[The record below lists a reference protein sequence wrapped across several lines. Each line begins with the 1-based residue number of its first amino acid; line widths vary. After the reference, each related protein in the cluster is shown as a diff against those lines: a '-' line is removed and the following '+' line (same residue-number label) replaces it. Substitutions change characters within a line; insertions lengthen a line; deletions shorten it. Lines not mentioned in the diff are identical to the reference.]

1 MSLGRKDKVPSAG
14 GARDS
19 QAGQNYDLSDG
30 LGTASATITTQSL
43 PTALSPGHGCPPC
56 CHLLSLPPS
65 TQHSLCTALC
75 PSPWGCAPP
84 VPPPTAV
91 QAAQSPLPPPWG
103 HGCTALC
110 RHPLHPVPLG
120 HSLCVRPCHPLS
132 LVPPPQG
139 TGSEHPAVTSH
150 AGAQAGYTPL
160 SPPPAAHPRCLW
172 LHSQPLLFSPHF
184 CGPKHPTVLSLPAI
198 NPSRGT
204 DVPGATAPS
213 CLAPGALSILTN
225 APAQ

>member
-1 MSLGRKDKVPSAG
+1 MPPSPHSHCPQHCHLATAAHPAVTCCHCHPPHSTACAQPCAPLP
-14 GARDS
+14 GAVHP
-19 QAGQNYDLSDG
+19 L
-30 LGTASATITTQSL
+30 
-43 PTALSPGHGCPPC
+43 
-56 CHLLSLPPS
+56 CHLLPQSRL
-65 TQHSLCTALC
+65 HSPHCHLLGDMACTALC
-75 PSPWGCAPP
+75 
-84 VPPPTAV
+84 
-91 QAAQSPLPPPWG
+91 
-103 HGCTALC
+103 H
-110 RHPLHPVPLG
+110 HPLHPVPLG